1 MSVEAMAW
9 VWKHGPKDPNAR
21 LVLLAIA
28 DHADDDGRCYPS
40 MIGIASK
47 ACVTERGA
55 RGIVRRLEADGW
67 LETKVGGG
75 RGGKSQYR
83 VLMVKKPEPVSG
95 NVIPGMEKP
104 EAETGNT
111 KTQNPEAGDTK
122 PGTPVPPNHQGTINN
137 HQQTREARTASASQQ
152 NPTDRER
159 LLGAMGIGPDGV
171 AGPIAFLGGQNDMVE
186 AGKWAATGLTLDEQI
201 TVIRETCDRQRR
213 KVVGWM
219 PRGFGYFSQPIAD
232 FAARKAAPM
241 PQGMAAAGTGD
252 RERQL
257 AFLKK
262 VAGK

>member
-1 MSVEAMAW
+1 MSLPYLPLFIDDYEAATAHLTMLEDGAYNRLLRLCWRSPGCKLPDDEAWIMRKLRALSEAEQDAARAVLAEFFTRGRGKIWSKRLLAEHVQKSVAHSKKVEA
-9 VWKHGPKDPNAR
+9 
-21 LVLLAIA
+21 
-28 DHADDDGRCYPS
+28 
-40 MIGIASK
+40 
-47 ACVTERGA
+47 
-55 RGIVRRLEADGW
+55 
-67 LETKVGGG
+67 
-75 RGGKSQYR
+75 GKSGAAAKALKNNKSTTSTAKAQ
-83 VLMVKKPEPVSG
+83 LKQPEP
-95 NVIPGMEKP
+95 EP
-104 EAETGNT
+104 EPKVE
-111 KTQNPEAGDTK
+111 
-122 PGTPVPPNHQGTINN
+122 V
-137 HQQTREARTASASQQ
+137 ARDALTAAASQQ

-171 AGPIAFLGGQNDMVE
+171 AGPSAFLGGQNDMVE